1 MEHYRRFA
9 TRYPTHS
16 QIAAIEKRII
26 DLEVKEIAAGE
37 YGEMP
42 RAQALSYGGTTTDVE
57 VENKTGYE
65 LTVRY
70 SGPDS
75 KKLVI
80 PVGATRTIA
89 LVPGAYQVAASVN
102 AANVTNY
109 YGSDSM
115 QGGRYS
121 SSFFIQTS
129 FGGSSFSTPSFSPS
143 RRRK

>member
-1 MEHYRRFA
+1 MGG
-9 TRYPTHS
+9 PLP
-16 QIAAIEKRII
+16 K
-26 DLEVKEIAAGE
+26 
-37 YGEMP
+37 
-42 RAQALSYGGTTTDVE
+42 AQALSYGGTSTDVD

-70 SGPDS
+70 SGPSS

-80 PVGATRTIA
+80 PVGATRSVA

-109 YGSDSM
+109 FGSDTM

-121 SSFFIQTS
+121 SSFFIQS
-129 FGGSSFSTPSFSPS
+129 SYGGSSFSVPSFTPE
-143 RRRK
+143 RRRR